1 MSKDT
6 KTIQS
11 KICTKCKECKP
22 LPMFSKHKGGKYGVQ
37 SICKLCRSMESKERY
52 VKNKD
57 AHRNAALKSLYG
69 ITLKEYNKMF
79 DDQGGRCAICESP
92 ETGTNQYGTKR
103 LAVDHNHN
111 DGKVRQLLCEKC
123 NRALGLLNDDLEVIL
138 KAYEYLKKHE
148 D

>member
-1 MSKDT
+1 
-6 KTIQS
+6 
-11 KICTKCKECKP
+11 
-22 LPMFSKHKGGKYGVQ
+22 
-37 SICKLCRSMESKERY
+37 MESKERY